1 MTGATE
7 GRWSQTS
14 GIPQN
19 EPGTNGV
26 NDRATRWRAFAAI
39 GALLLSS
46 LLGGCGEVA
55 SPDTTPEG
63 GSPAQPSIEE
73 VLAAIQAATPNP
85 VTPEAVAET
94 FALGTNATDVQREIM
109 KQELVGSV
117 VEWDLVVYDV
127 KLLDG
132 GQYQVTSQPVQIP
145 SPAPLQHV
153 AVVVADPIT
162 GARGRRVPAQR
173 ENRRS
178 DPDPRSGAGRLP
190 AVDREDRA
198 GGCGGGSE

>member
-1 MTGATE
+1 
-7 GRWSQTS
+7 
-14 GIPQN
+14 
-19 EPGTNGV
+19 V

-94 FALGTNATDVQREIM
+94 FALGTNATDIQREMM
-109 KQELVGSV
+109 KQDLVGSV
-117 VEWDLVVYDV
+117 VEWNLVVYDV

-153 AVVVADPIT
+153 AVVVLIQSQGPEDDAFLRRVQTDDPIRIRGLVQDVFLRSIVRIGPGVVV
-162 GARGRRVPAQR
+162 GAAA
-173 ENRRS
+173 S
-178 DPDPRSGAGRLP
+178 TAGA
-190 AVDREDRA
+190 
-198 GGCGGGSE
+198 

>member
-7 GRWSQTS
+7 GRWSQIL

-26 NDRATRWRAFAAI
+26 NNRATRWRAFTAI

-63 GSPAQPSIEE
+63 GSPAQPSIEV
-73 VLAAIQAATPNP
+73 VLAALQAATPNP

-109 KQELVGSV
+109 KQDLVGSV
-117 VEWDLVVYDV
+117 VEWDLVVYEV
-127 KLLDG
+127 EYAEGK
-132 GQYQVTSQPVQIP
+132 YAVTSQPIQIP
-145 SPAPLQHV
+145 SPNALQLV
-153 AVVVADPIT
+153 SVVAWVRSRGPDDDAFLRSVKTDEPIRIRGVVQGIRFRTVVAIGPAVVV
-162 GARGRRVPAQR
+162 
-173 ENRRS
+173 
-178 DPDPRSGAGRLP
+178 
-190 AVDREDRA
+190 
-198 GGCGGGSE
+198 GSTP

>member
-1 MTGATE
+1 
-7 GRWSQTS
+7 
-14 GIPQN
+14 
-19 EPGTNGV
+19 V

-73 VLAAIQAATPNP
+73 VLAALQAATPNP

-109 KQELVGSV
+109 KQDLVGSV
-117 VEWDLVVYDV
+117 VEWDLVVYEV
-127 KLLDG
+127 EYAEGK
-132 GQYQVTSQPVQIP
+132 YAVTSQPIQIP
-145 SPAPLQHV
+145 SPNALQLV
-153 AVVVADPIT
+153 SVVAWVRSRGPDDDAFLRSVKTDEPIRIRGVVQGIRFRTVVAIGPAVVV
-162 GARGRRVPAQR
+162 
-173 ENRRS
+173 
-178 DPDPRSGAGRLP
+178 
-190 AVDREDRA
+190 
-198 GGCGGGSE
+198 GSTP